1 MQGKALAVFVAVWM
15 VAVVLA
21 NTFLFDRDR
30 TTSHIIMSNI
40 GILIAM
46 WIAFGIARKRSNRSP
61 S

>member
-30 TTSHIIMSNI
+30 TTSQIIISNI
-40 GILIAM
+40 GILVAM
-46 WIAFGIARKRSNRSP
+46 WIAFAIARKRSNRSP